1 MASPETKIRITGD
14 PKGALTAIDKVKGG
28 LTGLSATAARL
39 PGFTALGAAV
49 AGIFSVSAIDG
60 IADTA
65 DAMAKMGRRVGLTTE
80 ELGEYKYALNLS
92 GVSVEEFAIAMDKL
106 NTSMIDAA
114 NGVAAPA
121 EAFSKFGVAVQNED
135 KTLRK
140 GREVLDDLMQGFINA
155 GEGAERLDGVR
166 EILGKSGTKL
176 ASFLSLGKD
185 GMEAMRKEFQL
196 FGEVITDDLA
206 EASERFN
213 DNMSRLSGSMNQLK
227 VSLGNSVIPALARL
241 SDELVDAQRAGLG
254 FFETLEVRASVS
266 AGKLGKDM
274 EDITAESEKLKKKL
288 AELEPL
294 RAGALSSDN
303 PLVKSGLLRDIE
315 EEVASTQRQI
325 AYYELRKK
333 ALAEADAA
341 DDASAK
347 KRTQLF
353 ERLSAAHDRLADAET
368 AARKKA
374 TTEQIK
380 DAEKLRDAL
389 QKAWQGSVDGARK
402 AGEEATALLK
412 QAAEAR
418 ADYQSKANARRSQ
431 DMSPE
436 DQQAEA
442 VSTASKATDDAS
454 FYAAAAQVAAID
466 GRAKAAAEYAERA
479 KKLIEEASAATES
492 IQDNET
498 AAKNFE
504 RIGEA
509 AEALKKAEAG
519 LKQGEA
525 NQLTEQAQA
534 QQQQIAS
541 VAAQLAELQ
550 KSVAGVEINLGVE
563 KAKREVAEIEAAIKR
578 LAQEAEKVKINVGS
592 GNLSAAPFQGNG
604 ASGGFASGGFTG
616 YGGKYAPAGIVH
628 RGEYVF
634 PQEAVKRL
642 GINYLADLHK
652 RGLRGYASGGLVS
665 NLRVPN
671 ISAPTQAAG
680 KTPVVLDFGAL
691 GRYSAAAAGAEVE
704 GIERALRRAKLKGG
718 RR

>member
-39 PGFTALGAAV
+39 PGFTALGSAVSGAFSAAAILNIAGAAQEVDRLAQV
-49 AGIFSVSAIDG
+49 ANAGTVEFQRYAAALSPVGVSAEKFADILKDVNDKIG
-60 IADTA
+60 DFVDTGGGPLADFFENIAPAVGVTA
-65 DAMAKMGRRVGLTTE
+65 DQFR
-80 ELGEYKYALNLS
+80 
-92 GVSVEEFAIAMDKL
+92 
-106 NTSMIDAA
+106 
-114 NGVAAPA
+114 
-121 EAFSKFGVAVQNED
+121 
-135 KTLRK
+135 
-140 GREVLDDLMQGFINA
+140 
-155 GEGAERLDGVR
+155 
-166 EILGKSGTKL
+166 
-176 ASFLSLGKD
+176 
-185 GMEAMRKEFQL
+185 
-196 FGEVITDDLA
+196 
-206 EASERFN
+206 
-213 DNMSRLSGSMNQLK
+213 RLSGPQALQLYFDSLEKANVSQERMTFYMEAIASDSTALIPLLKEGGKAFREAGDEAERAGAIIGESLSESSRKFNQNMVRLTTSLK
-227 VSLGNSVIPALARL
+227 GVTVSIGNEVIPVLTRL
-241 SDELVDAQRAGLG
+241 SDEFLAAQRAGLG
-254 FFETLEVRASVS
+254 FWESILHIGLSDPS
-266 AGKLGKDM
+266 KSP
-274 EDITAESEKLKKKL
+274 AENLKELRQRL
-288 AELEPL
+288 AELNQE
-294 RAGALSSDN
+294 RA
-303 PLVKSGLLRDIE
+303 SGREKNRGLTLF
-315 EEVASTQRQI
+315 
-325 AYYELRKK
+325 
-333 ALAEADAA
+333 
-341 DDASAK
+341 DD
-347 KRTQLF
+347 
-353 ERLSAAHDRLADAET
+353 LADEERIVKGLISYYDSLNKSRSDDGAGGDPSSEQAA
-368 AARKKA
+368 AARKLADLEKQLGEARLKYARAVGAETKKA
-374 TTEQIK
+374 NADQIK

-389 QKAWQGSVDGARK
+389 QKAWQESVDGARK
-402 AGEEATALLK
+402 AGEEAAALLK

-431 DMSPE
+431 DLSPE

-466 GRAKAAAEYAERA
+466 GRAKAAADYAEKA
-479 KKLIEEASAATES
+479 KKLIDEASAATES

-519 LKQGEA
+519 LKQGES
-525 NQLTEQAQA
+525 NQLTEQAAA
-534 QQQQIAS
+534 QQKQIEKIT
-541 VAAQLAELQ
+541 VQLAELQ
-550 KSVAGVEINLGVE
+550 KAAGAVEI
-563 KAKREVAEIEAAIKR
+563 KIDPEAAKKSIAELQAQIKA
-578 LAQEAEKVKINVGS
+578 LKEEAASVKVGGGATGS
-592 GNLSAAPFQGNG
+592 FSAG

-691 GRYSAAAAGAEVE
+691 GRYSAAAAVAEVE